1 MMVKDPFAE
10 KTVSDFWISAIVFVC
25 LSAASLGVMYL
36 TPILPQHHRDEET
49 NTVVRL
55 VANIFVVMTSLVFG
69 LMLNASRSTYEGVDK
84 NVHAYATNMILLD
97 RSLRS
102 YGLGGKDARVRL
114 RDYVTVAIADPS
126 RADET
131 FEAMPDRAGKALDAL
146 SDALSVIEP
155 DNSYHEQLLL
165 DIKQQYRSLVQ
176 QRWVLLE
183 QSEGGVPFPLLG
195 VLVAWLVVIFASFG
209 YRAPHNKVVVSS
221 FIVASFLISSAFY
234 LVLDMNIPF
243 DGPIQISDQPLRRVL
258 AQMDH

>member
-1 MMVKDPFAE
+1 MNDI
-10 KTVSDFWISAIVFVC
+10 WISATVFIC
-25 LSAASLGVMYL
+25 LSAASIGVMYL
-36 TPILPQHHRDEET
+36 SPILPAHHRDEET

-102 YGLGGKDARVRL
+102 YGLGGKDARAKL
-114 RDYVTVAIADPS
+114 REYITYAIADPT

-131 FEAMPDRAGKALDAL
+131 FEAAPDRAGSTLDAIG
-146 SDALSVIEP
+146 DALAVIEP

-165 DIKQQYRSLVQ
+165 DIKQQYRALVQ
-176 QRWVLLE
+176 QRWTLLE
-183 QSEGGVPFPLLG
+183 QSEGGIPFPLLG
-195 VLVAWLVVIFASFG
+195 VLVAWLIVIFASFG
-209 YRAPHNKVVVSS
+209 YRAPHNKVVISS
-221 FIVASFLISSAFY
+221 FISASLLISGAFY